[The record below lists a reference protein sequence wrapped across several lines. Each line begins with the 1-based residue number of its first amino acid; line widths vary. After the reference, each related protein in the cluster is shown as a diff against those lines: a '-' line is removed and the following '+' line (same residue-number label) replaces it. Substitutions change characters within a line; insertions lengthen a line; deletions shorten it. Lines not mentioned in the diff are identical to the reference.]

1 MNGQDNIVVLPAD
14 LIFAARIRATA
25 EATAVSITIAK
36 DVADFLTRVHES
48 KPRLAILDMD
58 RRGLDIAE
66 TVRAVKAEGV
76 NLLAYV
82 SHVQESAIAE
92 AKSAGADRVIPRG
105 TFAKQLQAILTE
117 A

>member
-58 RRGLDIAE
+58 RRGLDHVIEGMGDAGDRLALL
-66 TVRAVKAEGV
+66 VALAGHHQDVAVA
-76 NLLAYV
+76 
-82 SHVQESAIAE
+82 
-92 AKSAGADRVIPRG
+92 
-105 TFAKQLQAILTE
+105 
-117 A
+117 